1 MLDSKLVSIL
11 ANATLETLYMGLVSS
26 FLAFLGGLALAVLLI
41 LSDKD
46 SLHPMPLLYKILDVG
61 INVLRSF
68 PFLILIIILFP
79 LTRFLLGQST
89 GSTAMIV
96 PLSIG
101 IAPFV
106 ARIIE
111 TAFREVDKGILEAAR
126 SFGASDLQ
134 IIFKVMLVEALPAI
148 VSGMVLVL
156 IMAIGFS
163 AMAGSIGGGGLGDV
177 AVKYGYYRFQTDVLL
192 ATVIILI
199 VLVQLIQM
207 CGNWAYRRLKK

>member
-1 MLDSKLVSIL
+1 M
-11 ANATLETLYMGLVSS
+11 
-26 FLAFLGGLALAVLLI
+26 
-41 LSDKD
+41 
-46 SLHPMPLLYKILDVG
+46 
-61 INVLRSF
+61 
-68 PFLILIIILFP
+68 
-79 LTRFLLGQST
+79 
-89 GSTAMIV
+89 
-96 PLSIG
+96 
-101 IAPFV
+101 

-207 CGNWAYRRLKK
+207 CGNWAYHRLKK

>member
-1 MLDSKLVSIL
+1 MLDSRLVSIL
-11 ANATLETLYMGLVSS
+11 ANATLETLYMSLVSS

>member
-1 MLDSKLVSIL
+1 MLDSKLISIL
-11 ANATLETLYMGLVSS
+11 ANATLETLYMSLVSS
-26 FLAFLGGLALAVLLI
+26 FLAFLGGLALAILLI

-207 CGNWAYRRLKK
+207 CGNWAYHRLKK

>member
-11 ANATLETLYMGLVSS
+11 ANATLETLYMSLVSS

-46 SLHPMPLLYKILDVG
+46 SLRPMPLLYKILDVG

>member
-11 ANATLETLYMGLVSS
+11 ANATLETLYMSLVSS

-156 IMAIGFS
+156 IRAIGFS

>member
-1 MLDSKLVSIL
+1 MSFI
-11 ANATLETLYMGLVSS
+11 SS
-26 FLAFLGGLALAVLLI
+26 FLAFMGGLVLAVLLI
-41 LSDKD
+41 MSDKD
-46 SLHPMPLLYKILDVG
+46 SLHPMPLLYKILDVS
-61 INVLRSF
+61 INILRSF
-68 PFLILIIILFP
+68 PFLILIVVLFP
-79 LTRFLLGQST
+79 VTRFILGQST

-111 TAFREVDKGILEAAR
+111 TSFREVDKGVIEAAR

-134 IIFKVMLVEALPAI
+134 IVFKVMFVEALPSI

-177 AVKYGYYRFQTDVLL
+177 AVKYGYYRFQGDVLL

-199 VLVQLIQM
+199 IMVQLIQM
-207 CGNWAYRRLKK
+207 FGDWIYRRLKH

>member
-11 ANATLETLYMGLVSS
+11 ANATLETLYMSLVSS

-177 AVKYGYYRFQTDVLL
+177 SVKYGYYRFQTDVLL

>member
-11 ANATLETLYMGLVSS
+11 ANATLETLYMSLVSS

>member
-1 MLDSKLVSIL
+1 MLDSKLISIL
-11 ANATLETLYMGLVSS
+11 TQGTLETIYMSFVSS
-26 FLAFLGGLALAVLLI
+26 FLAFVGGLLLAILLI

-46 SLHPMPLLYKILDVG
+46 SLHPMPLVYKILDVT
-61 INVLRSF
+61 INVVRSF

-79 LTRFLLGQST
+79 LTRLLLGQST

-111 TAFREVDKGILEAAR
+111 TAFREVDKGIIEAAR

-134 IIFKVMLVEALPAI
+134 IIFKVMLTEALPAI

-192 ATVIILI
+192 ATVAILI

>member
-11 ANATLETLYMGLVSS
+11 ANATLETLYMSLVSS

-207 CGNWAYRRLKK
+207 CGNWAYHRLKK

>member
-11 ANATLETLYMGLVSS
+11 ANATLETLYMSLVSS

-134 IIFKVMLVEALPAI
+134 IIFNVMLVEALPAI

>member
-11 ANATLETLYMGLVSS
+11 ANATLETLYMSLVSS

-134 IIFKVMLVEALPAI
+134 IIFKVMLIEALPAI

>member
-11 ANATLETLYMGLVSS
+11 AHATLETLYMSFVST
-26 FLAFLGGLALAVLLI
+26 FLAFLGGLVLAILLI

-46 SLHPMPLLYKILDVG
+46 SLRPMPLLYKILDVG
-61 INVLRSF
+61 SNVVRSF

-79 LTRFLLGQST
+79 FTRFLLGQST

-101 IAPFV
+101 ITPFV

-111 TAFREVDKGILEAAR
+111 TAFREVDRGIIEAAR

-148 VSGMVLVL
+148 VSGLVLVL

-177 AVKYGYYRFQTDVLL
+177 AVKYGYYRFQSDVLL

>member
-1 MLDSKLVSIL
+1 MLDSRLVSIL
-11 ANATLETLYMGLVSS
+11 ANATLETLYMSLVSS

-156 IMAIGFS
+156 IIAIGFS
-163 AMAGSIGGGGLGDV
+163 AMAG
-177 AVKYGYYRFQTDVLL
+177 
-192 ATVIILI
+192 
-199 VLVQLIQM
+199 
-207 CGNWAYRRLKK
+207 

>member
-11 ANATLETLYMGLVSS
+11 ANATLETLYMSLVSS

-148 VSGMVLVL
+148 VSGMILVL